1 MIQTVK
7 KPLVLCEG
15 KEDKCVMNELARRA
29 GLEGRLEFREYGGK
43 DRLRDY
49 LNMLK
54 ARPEYVRGEYSRI
67 LVTRDADNDFK
78 VAWQAI
84 KDAIFEELGC
94 VVDAPGRW
102 ATNDESREI
111 AAWIV
116 PGDGRT
122 GMIETMCVESSCG
135 KNPKVYEC
143 LESFL
148 GCLSG
153 VHGGDMHQKAR
164 FFIWTIAAQGTAAKD
179 RMSLEYAIPNLPIDW
194 DADIFKPLRELLHT
208 VAVEIT

>member
-1 MIQTVK
+1 MKDPVK

-15 KEDKCVMNELARRA
+15 KQDKFVMEELARRG
-29 GLEGRLEFREYGGK
+29 GLGEKLDFREYGGK

-54 ARPEYVRGEYSRI
+54 ARPEYVSGEYPRI
-67 LVTRDADNDFK
+67 LVTRDADDDFGS
-78 VAWQAI
+78 AWQAI
-84 KDAIFEELGC
+84 RDAISEELGC
-94 VVDAPGRW
+94 LVDAPGSW
-102 ATNDESREI
+102 VSTKEKREI

-122 GMIETMCVESSCG
+122 GMIETMCVDSSSG
-135 KNPKVYEC
+135 KSPQVYEC

-153 VHGGDMHQKAR
+153 VHGGAMHQKAR
-164 FFIWTIAAQGTAAKD
+164 FSIWTIAAQGTGAKD

-194 DADIFKPLRELLHT
+194 DAEAFKPLTDLLVS
-208 VAVEIT
+208 VAG